1 VPYSKLKDANPAIQG
16 IKPSVTLA
24 QANLVATWADAMET
38 AKDGPESPWAAAI
51 AQFKK
56 LYTVEGDKWVK
67 KESKKAVSLDEQGRR
82 VRDAWY
88 ANFRP
93 PRGTPIAQPES
104 LWVKEVFGESIII
117 ESSEGLFSYPYI
129 VTDDGI
135 EFGEPVKVE
144 IEYKPVKESKA
155 LGYNTTVIAFGGAIK
170 SLNSGHL
177 GGYLVSFSDENTP
190 DLTGDFFT
198 KDTDFGFTDSLTSP
212 IYLNHTAPLAT
223 RDGKKIAV
231 KNAIGKVTLTKDDIG
246 ILTDA
251 VLFNREQYEAMLD
264 SLGWSSGTA
273 AHLVQRKPAGK
284 AQHITRW
291 PLGLDASLTPIPAEP
306 SNMVVP
312 FKSLFIT
319 PGVEPEPATLEGGG
333 NPPAETDEGPTE
345 AQTPPEVGQIHAA
358 RLAAI
363 KTAIEI
369 GLLELEIMEV

>member
-1 VPYSKLKDANPAIQG
+1 MPYTKLKDANPAIQG

-24 QANLVATWADAMET
+24 QANLIAKWADAME
-38 AKDGPESPWAAAI
+38 AAEDGPESPWAAAI

-56 LYTVEGDKWVK
+56 LYTVEGGKWVK
-67 KESKKAVSLDEQGRR
+67 KESTKAVSLSEAERR

-88 ANFRP
+88 AKF
-93 PRGTPIAQPES
+93 QPSHEAVLPATS
-104 LWVKEVFGESIII
+104 QRAWVKEVFEDKIILETSGGLLSYSYTI
-117 ESSEGLFSYPYI
+117 TDEG
-129 VTDDGI
+129 V

-144 IEYKPVKESKA
+144 VEYKPVESKA

-170 SLNSGHL
+170 SLGGGHL
-177 GGYLVSFSDENTP
+177 GGYLVRFSDENAP

-198 KDTDFGFTDSLTSP
+198 KSTDFGFTESLTSP
-212 IYLNHTAPLAT
+212 RYLNHTAPLAT
-223 RDGKKIAV
+223 RDGKSVAV
-231 KNAIGKVTLTKDDIG
+231 KKALGKGTLTIDDVG

-251 VLFNREQYEAMLD
+251 ILFNREQYEKMLD

-273 AHLVQRKPAGK
+273 AHLVQRQPAGK

-306 SNMVVP
+306 SNVVVP
-312 FKSLFIT
+312 FKSLFT
-319 PGVEPEPATLEGGG
+319 PEVEPEPVTPEGGG
-333 NPPAETDEGPTE
+333 NPPADTDEGPTE
-345 AQTPPEVGQIHAA
+345 AQTPLQVGQIAAA
-358 RLAAI
+358 RMAAI